1 MTVAFRITRSWRSMH
16 ECYAAAMTLNQL
28 TAAEAA
34 RRIEAGELT
43 AEALAAACLER
54 IAERDEVVR
63 AWAFVDRN
71 TVLAQA
77 RALDGAPRQSRL
89 HGVPFGIKDI
99 IDTADLPTAYYSP
112 TYQGH
117 RPNAA

>member
-1 MTVAFRITRSWRSMH
+1 MR

-54 IAERDEVVR
+54 IAERDEQVR
-63 AWAFVDRN
+63 AWAYIDGKAA
-71 TVLAQA
+71 LAQA
-77 RALDGAPRQSRL
+77 RALDRAPRRSHL

-99 IDTADLPTAYYSP
+99 VDTAD
-112 TYQGH
+112 
-117 RPNAA
+117 